1 MDDVDTARRGL
12 VAAVL
17 GGVAAGGFFTPAS
30 TYLDQFAPLSGSV
43 WASTTDDPP
52 SRVDSEYGDATL
64 QYDGHRVPRI
74 EADDEAAL
82 YHAVGYA
89 HGTDRL
95 FGMDLQ
101 RRLMRGQLSAV
112 VGEAALDSDRF
123 RVQMDFARAA

>member
-64 QYDGHRVPRI
+64 QYEIGR
-74 EADDEAAL
+74 
-82 YHAVGYA
+82 A
-89 HGTDRL
+89 H
-95 FGMDLQ
+95 
-101 RRLMRGQLSAV
+101 V
-112 VGEAALDSDRF
+112 
-123 RVQMDFARAA
+123 